1 MVKNRYHWGWG
12 FLGVN
17 MAVVND
23 FLRGAL
29 EGSVLP
35 MLLLVLVLTAW
46 DTHNLLESHHKEL
59 PHDDTILSAT

>member
-35 MLLLVLVLTAW
+35 MVLIGVVLHAW
-46 DTHNLLESHHKEL
+46 V
-59 PHDDTILSAT
+59 ILYFF